1 MTTTIAIYTTLA
13 IGYGCAGFLR
23 RRVPSTSYPMFS
35 ALLLIWGYLFFTS
48 YSLLTIA
55 KYLSIESAEN
65 SDNIALLILNF
76 IVTFIIGFSLSLI
89 FISRAK
95 FISDKN
101 WINVIT
107 WAPPGNILTLILRLD
122 KNTKPEIRITKLN
135 ATTVITAIIG
145 LHFAH
150 SQVEEQELAYEIA
163 FHQQQR
169 AEFARLVAEEVSRN
183 QPPPT
188 PYDADGYLTLTDIT
202 SSRGTITL
210 ILMESEAR
218 LFNWD
223 SEALDTWL
231 ITLLCDQSNRFNTS
245 QNQNYSISVGFEVR
259 DFYAQMRWTN
269 IASDYLC
276 ARL

>member
-1 MTTTIAIYTTLA
+1 MTTAIAIYTTLA
-13 IGYGCAGFLR
+13 IGYGFAGFLR
-23 RRVPSTSYPMFS
+23 KRVPSTSYPMFS

-55 KYLSIESAEN
+55 RYLSFESTEN
-65 SDNIALLILNF
+65 SENIVLLISNF
-76 IVTFIIGFSLSLI
+76 IVAFIIGFSLSLI

-101 WINVIT
+101 WLNVLT
-107 WAPPGNILTLILRLD
+107 WTPPGNILTLILRLS

-135 ATTVITAIIG
+135 VTTVITAIIG
-145 LHFAH
+145 LHIAH
-150 SQVEEQELAYEIA
+150 LQVKEQELAYEVQ

-169 AEFARLVAEEVSRN
+169 ADFAHLVVEEVSRN
-183 QPPPT
+183 QSPPT
-188 PYDADGYLTLTDIT
+188 LYDANGYLTLTDI
-202 SSRGTITL
+202 SSSSGTITL
-210 ILMESEAR
+210 ILMESESR

-231 ITLLCDQSNRFNTS
+231 LTLLCDQSNRFNAS
-245 QNQNYSISVGFEVR
+245 PNQSYTIDVEFEVQ
-259 DFYAQMRWTN
+259 DFYGQMRWKN